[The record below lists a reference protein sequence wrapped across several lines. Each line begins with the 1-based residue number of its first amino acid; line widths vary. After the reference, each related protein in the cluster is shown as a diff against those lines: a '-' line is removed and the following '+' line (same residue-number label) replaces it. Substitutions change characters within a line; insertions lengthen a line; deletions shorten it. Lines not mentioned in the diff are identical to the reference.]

1 MVIQNIYIT
10 QSNYMVKYGTVFFQT
25 KQTLKY
31 NQVYRCI
38 ADLQY
43 CASDTLLAVRK
54 LSSVLLPIIYW
65 TPIFSYSYCKGD
77 GKGCNFSYTY
87 SVQSYPS
94 SASLDVDPMAKSLA
108 IRTQCKGAGKG
119 LQGRWQRLAKLPCTS
134 LWMLIRWSR
143 MKLHDLHGRI
153 DLHLIFSRLKPC

>member
-87 SVQSYPS
+87 SVQSYSS
-94 SASLDVDPMAKSLA
+94 SARFGSQLGCWSGGQKFSYTYSV
-108 IRTQCKGAGKG
+108 
-119 LQGRWQRLAKLPCTS
+119 QGRWQRLAREMTKACKVTLCIS
-134 LWMLIRWSR
+134 LDVDSVV
-143 MKLHDLHGRI
+143 
-153 DLHLIFSRLKPC
+153 